1 VGRPRWLNTIF
12 TKNKKREI
20 LMDYNS
26 IPFRNKVIDRLQK
39 KEDKLVYKGYKAVD
53 EGRERKADRI
63 LGRAARVQDKKIRMS
78 EKK

>member
-39 KEDKLVYKGYKAVD
+39 REDKLVEKGYKAVD